1 MSLHSQPRADERF
14 EVIREL
20 GRGGM
25 GLVMEAY
32 DAARGINVALKVIPD
47 SSAVGVLSLKREF
60 RVLADL
66 QHPNLVRLLDLVVG
80 PQRTFFTME
89 LIDGVDFLSFCRPG
103 GRLYSSPHSSTVVAK
118 TIRDES
124 DDAFALD
131 GSSSDL
137 PAPIDEARLRGA
149 LVQLVRGLSA
159 LHAEGLIH
167 RDIKP
172 SNCMVSRS
180 GRVVLLDFGLV
191 QPVVENAQDGA
202 GRITGTIAYM
212 APEQARGETNLRP
225 AADWYAVGVML
236 YEALTGV
243 LPFMGSPTATIVAK
257 LTTLPAPVLS
267 LTPDAPRDLADL
279 AMSLLARHAA
289 DRPDAP
295 AILATLTGRRPSM
308 LPTRRGAP
316 LLHRES
322 ELAAIEGL
330 LSRVGAGRG
339 AIALMRGVSGAGK
352 SALLARGLEAFR
364 ASSGALVLAGR
375 CYPREVVPFNA
386 FDRVIDQLAALP
398 QRTGQAFGELTR
410 DESVAVARIFPA
422 LGGISASHPECAES
436 HEEPLAPPLRV
447 RARELAFHALRKLL
461 GALAAHGPLVI
472 ALDDVQW
479 ADADSLAL
487 CGALANGHAL
497 PGVALIACY
506 RQADEASPRL
516 ASQLRR
522 AMADASLRWHSLEL
536 EVGALDPTS
545 AIGLAESLIDASGS
559 ASALLARSIARATDG
574 IPIGIVELAKL
585 VREEAEAGRTVEVL
599 ESVDQAIQTR
609 LARLP
614 AEARRVLELVAVSEG
629 PLPLRVARLAQGEA
643 TADDSIALLMREH
656 WVREERTGQVVLL
669 DTQHDRLR
677 EVVAGTLSA
686 PARKAHHQ
694 HLARVIE
701 VESPAMHDQLA
712 HHHAEAG
719 NVTAALSHATRA
731 ADEAMQLLAFDRAA
745 RLLGRA
751 ASLASV
757 DTRGEL
763 SLRLAQALVAAGRG
777 AEAADV
783 ALPAAEGRTDHDARE
798 LRRLAAEG
806 LLQAGRVDKA
816 MEVYRRVADDEA
828 IRLPSGRVNTVLSL
842 LAARAS
848 LRMRSLEPRGGND
861 EAQRRRIGVLSNLSS
876 VLVLIDPLSGA
887 LVHSR
892 RLALA
897 LDHGSEQQVAVALA
911 VEGAMR
917 ASTGDRV
924 RGKQIT
930 DDAVTRAAA
939 TGDAYA
945 MATSLY
951 ARGIVAY
958 TEWRLTDTER
968 DLHASEA
975 LMLGSNVAGS
985 WELTTGRLFR
995 YFAAIAGGRYRSALH
1010 DLAEHREDARRRR
1023 DMYGTAVLGTACA
1036 AFQQLALDQPAEA
1049 HRALDTA
1056 LEGWPEE
1063 PFLLPH
1069 LLYGVTRAAVMH
1081 YERRFDEA
1089 YALVRSSQASAKR
1102 AGLLRH
1108 HINRARVDQLM
1119 GSCAARVGDLRAAKR
1134 HALALVNHPAGG
1146 MAPAGRMILGGMAAE
1161 AGDLEAARRELR
1173 AAVDALSATEFASWR
1188 AAACTALALLV
1199 DPGEAAEL
1207 RAIAEQWVTAEG
1219 IVAPHRLY
1227 GLFVPWSRFDAPAD
1241 EEMP

>member
-1 MSLHSQPRADERF
+1 MSQPTQESANERF

-25 GLVMEAY
+25 GLVLEAY
-32 DAARGINVALKVIPD
+32 DSARGVSVALKVIPD

-80 PQRTFFTME
+80 PKRTFFTME
-89 LIDGVDFLSFCRPG
+89 LVDGVDFLSYCRPG

-118 TIRDES
+118 TLGDRGEEVPLS
-124 DDAFALD
+124 TLPAA
-131 GSSSDL
+131 DL
-137 PAPIDEARLRGA
+137 PAALEEARLRGA
-149 LVQLVRGLSA
+149 LEQLVRGLSA

-167 RDIKP
+167 RDVKP
-172 SNCMVSRS
+172 SNCMVSRG

-191 QPVVENAQDGA
+191 QPVVESSEDRP

-212 APEQARGETNLRP
+212 APEQARGETSLRP

-257 LTTLPAPVLS
+257 LTTTPAPVLS
-267 LTPDAPRDLADL
+267 VAPMAPRDLAEL
-279 AMSLLARHAA
+279 AMNLLSRDAA
-289 DRPDAP
+289 DRPDAS
-295 AILATLTGRRPSM
+295 AILASLTGRRPSVV
-308 LPTRRGAP
+308 PSRRGAP
-316 LLHRES
+316 LLHREK

-339 AIALMRGVSGAGK
+339 AIALIRGVSGAGK
-352 SALLARGLEAFR
+352 SVLLARGLEAFR
-364 ASSGALVLAGR
+364 ASSGGLVLTGR

-398 QRTGQAFGELTR
+398 ERTGQAFGELTR
-410 DESVAVARIFPA
+410 EEAVAVSRIFPA
-422 LGGISASHPECAES
+422 LGVLSAAHHEWSES
-436 HEEPLAPPLRV
+436 QDAPLASEARV
-447 RARELAFHALRKLL
+447 RARELAFHAVRKLL
-461 GALAAHGPLVI
+461 GALAAYGPLVI
-472 ALDDVQW
+472 ALDDIQW

-487 CGALANGHAL
+487 CGALANATAL
-497 PGVALIACY
+497 PGVALIASY
-506 RQADEASPRL
+506 RQADEAPPRL

-522 AMADASLRWHSLEL
+522 AMVDASLRWHSLEL
-536 EVGALDPTS
+536 EVGALEAVP
-545 AIGLAESLIDASGS
+545 AIALAESLIGASGP
-559 ASALLARSIARATDG
+559 ASALVARSIARATGG

-585 VREEAEAGRTVEVL
+585 VREETDAGRTIEVL

-629 PLPLRVARLAQGEA
+629 PLLLRVARHAQGE
-643 TADDSIALLMREH
+643 TAAEDPLALLMREH
-656 WVREERTGQVVLL
+656 WVREERTGQTVLV

-677 EVVAGTLSA
+677 EVVAATLTVA
-686 PARKAHHQ
+686 ARQAHHKL
-694 HLARVIE
+694 LARVIQ
-701 VESPAMHDQLA
+701 VESPSLHDQLA

-719 NVTAALSHATRA
+719 NVAAALEHATKA
-731 ADEAMQLLAFDRAA
+731 ADEAMELLAFDRAA

-757 DTRGEL
+757 DTRGKL
-763 SLRLAQALVAAGRG
+763 SLRLVRALVAAGRG
-777 AEAADV
+777 SEAAEV
-783 ALPAAEGRTDHDARE
+783 ALPAAEGRTDQDARE

-806 LLQAGRVDKA
+806 LLQAGRIDKA
-816 MEVYRRVADDEA
+816 MEVYRRVAEDED
-828 IRLPSGRVNTVLSL
+828 IRLPAGRVSTVLSL
-842 LAARAS
+842 LAARAA

-861 EAQRRRIGVLSNLSS
+861 EAQRRRIEVLSNLSS
-876 VLVLIDPLSGA
+876 VLLLIDPLSGA

-892 RLALA
+892 RLTLA
-897 LDHGSEQQVAVALA
+897 LDHGSETQVAVALA

-917 ASTGDRV
+917 ASTGDRA
-924 RGKQIT
+924 RGKQIA
-930 DDAVTRAAA
+930 DDAVARAQA
-939 TGDAYA
+939 TGDPYA
-945 MATSLY
+945 IAASLY
-951 ARGIVAY
+951 SRGIVSY

-975 LMLGSNVAGS
+975 LMLGSNAAGS

-995 YFAAIAGGRYRSALH
+995 YFAAISGGRYRSALH

-1023 DMYGTAVLGTACA
+1023 DVYGTAVLGTACA
-1036 AFQQLALDQPAEA
+1036 AFQQLALDQPGEA
-1049 HRALDTA
+1049 HRSLDTA

-1081 YERRFDEA
+1081 YELRFDEA
-1089 YALVRSSQASAKR
+1089 HALVRSTHVSAKR

-1119 GSCAARVGDLRAAKR
+1119 GSCSARVGDLRRAKR
-1134 HALALVNHPAGG
+1134 HAHALVNHPAGG

-1161 AGDLEAARRELR
+1161 AGDLVAARRELR
-1173 AAVDALSATEFASWR
+1173 AAVDALRATEFASWR
-1188 AAACTALALLV
+1188 AAACAALAHLV
-1199 DPGEAAEL
+1199 DPPEAAEL

-1227 GLFVPWSRFDAPAD
+1227 GLFVPWSVFDNPR
-1241 EEMP
+1241 EEEPS